1 MNNKLFGS
9 FSKKVF
15 WQHTTLNSYT
25 FCVLSRVVGPIL
37 KWKNTNM
44 RENIHI
50 EIKVA
55 MVLTRLGNE
64 NLLQPCKKVYGIV
77 KNTTSL

>member
-1 MNNKLFGS
+1 
-9 FSKKVF
+9 
-15 WQHTTLNSYT
+15 
-25 FCVLSRVVGPIL
+25 
-37 KWKNTNM
+37 M

>member
-1 MNNKLFGS
+1 M
-9 FSKKVF
+9 KK
-15 WQHTTLNSYT
+15 
-25 FCVLSRVVGPIL
+25 
-37 KWKNTNM
+37 
-44 RENIHI
+44 NIHI

-64 NLLQPCKKVYGIV
+64 NLLQLCKEVYGIV